1 MTRNNRD
8 SFRNSHDQDHLSNH
22 YTWNVFSVVQNEEK
36 HIRDVINAIQAQDP
50 PPCRILVANHGSTD
64 KTGEILDSIKGIE
77 VTHHKSNAQ
86 TYLPKEFFKIRNNL
100 FKEASKETD
109 YVMCIDGDTIIPN
122 SYTNDIVRRMRQDGS
137 VIACGQ
143 DPDNRVTL
151 AVESPSIVDVKWLT
165 KFHHPVRTSS
175 MNTSVLVVH
184 ASLTGFRT
192 AVYTDI
198 PVKYMRRIRANNNSR
213 VIETHG
219 SQLKRNGIS
228 FWYVFLMAIKR
239 RNLHYITGYTATKKV
254 SEDSQVTSWWNRY
267 QREKVFGKIVMNR
280 QLLKNTDTARYVE
293 PWHGSSKL

>member
-1 MTRNNRD
+1 
-8 SFRNSHDQDHLSNH
+8 
-22 YTWNVFSVVQNEEK
+22 
-36 HIRDVINAIQAQDP
+36 
-50 PPCRILVANHGSTD
+50 
-64 KTGEILDSIKGIE
+64 
-77 VTHHKSNAQ
+77 
-86 TYLPKEFFKIRNNL
+86 
-100 FKEASKETD
+100 
-109 YVMCIDGDTIIPN
+109 MCIDGDTIIPN

-198 PVKYMRRIRANNNSR
+198 PVKYMRRIRANNNSQ
-213 VIETHG
+213 VIESHG